1 MSRDLIFKTLKKSW
15 ARDDFTY
22 KPSLAPAAS
31 TPKLVPTPEES
42 ARLKKLSDLRSRAE
56 SGDPKAVKEWRA
68 AHTRVVALR
77 VRSRG
82 GDPKAV
88 RACQVLEQSGV
99 FGKSHNLTVSGVDVK
114 SAAEIL
120 ERARKGDTQA
130 QETFR
135 KMAAGAK
142 GTPEGRAILDAVIK
156 AHQSSSSGYGFGAP
170 GGYKMTGLSKQG
182 TFITWTAPF
191 PDSTGTMAPAF
202 AKPVTGITWSAS
214 GTFSGRE
221 EIMGSDDVFGE
232 FVGDEERLARDAGPT
247 ERAAS
252 ARISGPF
259 SAIASRFARKG
270 KRGHQGRRLSKLAW
284 RASRGDAAAA
294 AKLQQVTTRLQQR
307 ASSGDARA
315 TALLQKVQAVQARAQ
330 AQAQAAQQVA
340 PTAAPT
346 YAPPPAAPA
355 PVANVTYSAPYASS
369 DESEYVEEE
378 Y

>member
-56 SGDPKAVKEWRA
+56 SGDEKSKKEWRA

-77 VRSRG
+77 VRARG
-82 GDPKAV
+82 GDPKAI

-99 FGKSHNLTVSGVDVK
+99 FGKSQKTTVSG
-114 SAAEIL
+114 S
-120 ERARKGDTQA
+120 ERPSR
-130 QETFR
+130 EFV
-135 KMAAGAK
+135 
-142 GTPEGRAILDAVIK
+142 GR
-156 AHQSSSSGYGFGAP
+156 Q
-170 GGYKMTGLSKQG
+170 
-182 TFITWTAPF
+182 
-191 PDSTGTMAPAF
+191 
-202 AKPVTGITWSAS
+202 
-214 GTFSGRE
+214 